1 MHNAELIKQINEIL
15 AYICDN
21 AENMEE
27 DAVRESFLS
36 VYKTLS
42 DNLLCK
48 ENKDVLNTLYKA
60 VSENINY
67 IDGLRILAMDAI
79 IKYACVDGSE
89 EITKEV
95 EDSLKLATSELDK
108 KNKQIA
114 NVMDYVSQVDYIRT
128 RYHLR
133 YAESL
138 DKFKGKGVVYT
149 VITGDYDA
157 INEPE
162 VGDSE
167 LSYILLTDKERPD
180 YNGRWEIRIIDNPDN
195 LDNVRF
201 SRYPKMFPHIFFPE
215 YDYSVYVDGSI
226 ALKKD
231 IRSFI
236 DTYSKDCGM
245 ICFPHFSSKSI
256 VDEAKLL
263 VERGKADKAVL
274 DKQIENYMV
283 SGYTS
288 KGYIAELGC
297 IVRDHHDEALKKV
310 MQDWWDEYM
319 AYDHRRDQI
328 SFDYVCQ
335 KDGYLFDLC
344 DLSVY
349 LNPWMEIKKIH

>member
-15 AYICDN
+15 AYICNN

-36 VYKTLS
+36 VHKTLC
-42 DNLLCK
+42 DNLLCQ
-48 ENKDVLNTLYKA
+48 ENKDVLNMLYKA
-60 VSENINY
+60 VNENINY

-79 IKYACVDGSE
+79 IKYACADGSG

-95 EDSLKLATSELDK
+95 EDSLKLAASELDK

-114 NVMDYVSQVDYIRT
+114 NVMDYVNQIDYIRT

-133 YAESL
+133 YAEPS

-201 SRYPKMFPHIFFPE
+201 SRYPKM
-215 YDYSVYVDGSI
+215 
-226 ALKKD
+226 
-231 IRSFI
+231 
-236 DTYSKDCGM
+236 
-245 ICFPHFSSKSI
+245 FPHFSSKSI